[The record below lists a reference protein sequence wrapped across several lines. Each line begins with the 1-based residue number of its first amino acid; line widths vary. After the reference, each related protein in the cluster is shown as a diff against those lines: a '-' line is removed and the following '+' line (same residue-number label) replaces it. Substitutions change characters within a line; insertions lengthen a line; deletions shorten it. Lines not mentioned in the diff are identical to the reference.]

1 MNEIYGIQLNFL
13 SHFKLNH
20 ESPVRASC
28 LALTKRRV
36 QQLTSLGVS
45 IVYDR
50 SAASRSL
57 LQLTFSHHHDLDPA
71 ILMSMG
77 HVSADGESSLLSH

>member
-1 MNEIYGIQLNFL
+1 MSEIDGIQLNFQ
-13 SHFKLNH
+13 SYFKLNH

-36 QQLTSLGVS
+36 QQLTSQGAS
-45 IVYDR
+45 IVFGR

-57 LQLTFSHHHDLDPA
+57 LQLTFSHHDLDPA
-71 ILMSMG
+71 VLMSMG
-77 HVSADGESSLLSH
+77 HVSTDGESSLLSH